1 LSVELPLEVFI
12 ESDKLPTEAELALEA
27 DEAELSTWQ
36 GRAATTPTRSAQA
49 NLDVGRD
56 IPGLSIQELAC

>member
-27 DEAELSTWQ
+27 DEVELSTWQ
-36 GRAATTPTRSAQA
+36 GRAAAMPTRSAQA
-49 NLDVGRD
+49 NRDVEEV
-56 IPGLSIQELAC
+56 ISVFP